1 MNHPQNVRVSVSQ
14 MGTNKTLYYHSE
26 TVVSQVSM
34 GGHDIAMATRW
45 PGPFRGKAT
54 PTTLG
59 PPALHIKVA
68 VTLDMCGN
76 SGSIFYYKNC
86 IPETHRIT
94 LSLKKKYLWV
104 KKSHFPN

>member
-59 PPALHIKVA
+59 PPALNIMMA
-68 VTLDMCGN
+68 LSPNMCDT
-76 SGSIFYYKNC
+76 SGSMRFFKQC
-86 IPETHRIT
+86 LP
-94 LSLKKKYLWV
+94 
-104 KKSHFPN
+104 